1 MTAITSRAHNTKRE
15 TISRLLAVA
24 EREFGAKGLEGARV
38 DDIARAAGVT
48 KQLVYNYYRSKDELF
63 ASLLDEASA
72 QAMSEMVELKL
83 DHLAPP
89 QALRAFLNC
98 HFDQYRRFP
107 MLGLTVME
115 ENLQHGL
122 HISSR
127 NKFPELM
134 PPLVAK
140 VKNILERGAASGDF
154 KSGIDPATFL
164 ATAVL
169 ITAGC
174 FVNCHCLSVM
184 MGVDLTTEAG
194 MTAWRDH
201 SLDFILAAVRTGHDA
216 AGQDGTACVKTAAAG
231 RDAVAPQ

>member
-1 MTAITSRAHNTKRE
+1 MTAIPNRAHNTKRE
-15 TISRLLAVA
+15 TISRLLAEA
-24 EREFGAKGLEGARV
+24 EKAFGAKGVEGARV

-63 ASLLDEASA
+63 SSLLDEDSA
-72 QAMSEMVELKL
+72 QAMSEMVELKI

-134 PPLVAK
+134 PLLVAK
-140 VKNILERGAASGDF
+140 LKTILERGAASGDF
-154 KSGIDPATFL
+154 RNGIDPAAFL
-164 ATAVL
+164 ASAGRVK
-169 ITAGC
+169 AGC
-174 FVNCHCLSVM
+174 FVDGPCLLAIMDS
-184 MGVDLTTEAG
+184 GLAPEAG
-194 MTAWRDH
+194 MAAWR
-201 SLDFILAAVRTGHDA
+201 SNSVEFILAAVRATGHDGA
-216 AGQDGTACVKTAAAG
+216 TCAK
-231 RDAVAPQ
+231 PP

>member
-1 MTAITSRAHNTKRE
+1 MTTIRAQNTKRE

-72 QAMSEMVELKL
+72 QAMSEMVELEL
-83 DHLAPP
+83 DHLPAP
-89 QALRAFLNC
+89 QALRTFLNH
-98 HFDQYRRFP
+98 HFDQYRRYP
-107 MLGLTVME
+107 LLGLTVME
-115 ENLQHGL
+115 ENRQHGM

-127 NKFPELM
+127 NKFPELT
-134 PPLVAK
+134 PSLVEK
-140 VKNILERGAASGDF
+140 LRVILERGAATGDF
-154 KSGIDPATFL
+154 RSGIDPAAFL
-164 ATAVL
+164 ATSVL

-184 MGVDLTTEAG
+184 MGVDLSTVDG
-194 MTAWRDH
+194 MDAWRAH
-201 SLDFILAAVRTGHDA
+201 SADFVLAAVRASESGDSPRPSIPRS
-216 AGQDGTACVKTAAAG
+216 AG
-231 RDAVAPQ
+231 AVLVPM

>member
-1 MTAITSRAHNTKRE
+1 MTTIRAHNTKRE

-24 EREFGAKGLEGARV
+24 EKEFGAKGLEGARV

-72 QAMSEMVELKL
+72 QAMSEMVALKL
-83 DHLAPP
+83 DHLSPP
-89 QALRAFLNC
+89 QALRKFLNG
-98 HFDQYRRFP
+98 HFEQYRRFP

-134 PPLVAK
+134 PQLVAK
-140 VKNILERGAASGDF
+140 VKLILERGAATGEFRSGL
-154 KSGIDPATFL
+154 DPAAFL

-174 FVNCHCLSVM
+174 FVNGHCLSVM
-184 MGVDLTTEAG
+184 MGIDLTTEAG
-194 MTAWRDH
+194 MAAWHDH
-201 SLDFILAAVRTGHDA
+201 SVEFVLAAVRATGHDA
-216 AGQDGTACVKTAAAG
+216 GMKS
-231 RDAVAPQ
+231 

>member
-1 MTAITSRAHNTKRE
+1 MTAVTSRAHNTKRE

-24 EREFGAKGLEGARV
+24 EKEFGAKGLEGARV

-72 QAMSEMVELKL
+72 QAMSEMVKLELE
-83 DHLAPP
+83 HLPPP
-89 QALRAFLNC
+89 QALRAFLNY

-115 ENLQHGL
+115 ENRQHGM

-127 NKFPELM
+127 NKFPELT
-134 PPLVAK
+134 PLLVAK
-140 VKNILERGAASGDF
+140 LSRILERGSASGDF
-154 KSGIDPATFL
+154 KSGVDPAAFL

-174 FVNCHCLSVM
+174 FVNGHCLSVM
-184 MGVDLTTEAG
+184 MGIDLTTAAG
-194 MTAWRDH
+194 MSTWRDH
-201 SLDFILAAVRTGHDA
+201 SVEFILAAVRAHSDDA
-216 AGQDGTACVKTAAAG
+216 APWARPSPLAAG
-231 RDAVAPQ
+231 AYAPL

>member
-1 MTAITSRAHNTKRE
+1 MTSITSRAHNTKRE
-15 TISRLLAVA
+15 TINRLLAVA

-83 DHLAPP
+83 DHLSAP
-89 QALRAFLNC
+89 QALREFLNC

-122 HISSR
+122 HISAR

-140 VKNILERGAASGDF
+140 LKIILERGAVSGDF
-154 KSGIDPATFL
+154 RSGIDPATFL

-194 MTAWRDH
+194 MAAWRDH
-201 SLDFILAAVRTGHDA
+201 SLDFILAAVR
-216 AGQDGTACVKTAAAG
+216 AGSPLAG
-231 RDAVAPQ
+231 RDAGALP

>member
-1 MTAITSRAHNTKRE
+1 MTSITSRAHNTKRD
-15 TISRLLAVA
+15 TISRLLVEA

-72 QAMSEMVELKL
+72 QAMSEMVKLELG
-83 DHLAPP
+83 HLPPP
-89 QALRAFLNC
+89 QALRTFLNV
-98 HFDQYRRFP
+98 HFEQYRRFP

-115 ENLQHGL
+115 ENRRHGM

-127 NKFPELM
+127 NKFPEMTPL
-134 PPLVAK
+134 LVAK
-140 VKNILERGAASGDF
+140 LKLILERGAATGDF
-154 KSGIDPATFL
+154 RSGIDAAAFL

-174 FVNCHCLSVM
+174 FVNGHCLSVM
-184 MGVDLTTEAG
+184 MGVDLTTAAG
-194 MTAWRDH
+194 MTTWRDH
-201 SLDFILAAVRTGHDA
+201 SVEFILAAVRATG
-216 AGQDGTACVKTAAAG
+216 G
-231 RDAVAPQ
+231 DAVDWVRPATMGDMTYAPVS

>member
-1 MTAITSRAHNTKRE
+1 MTTITNWAHNTKRD
-15 TISRLLAVA
+15 TITRLLAMA
-24 EREFGAKGLEGARV
+24 EKEFGAKGLEGARV

-72 QAMSEMVELKL
+72 QAMSEMVALKL
-83 DHLAPP
+83 DHLSPP
-89 QALRAFLNC
+89 EALREFLNC
-98 HFDQYRRFP
+98 HFEQYRRFP

-134 PPLVAK
+134 PQLVAK
-140 VKNILERGAASGDF
+140 VKLILDRGAESGNF
-154 KSGIDPATFL
+154 RSALDPATFL

-174 FVNCHCLSVM
+174 FVNGHCLSVM

-194 MTAWRDH
+194 MAAWRDH
-201 SLDFILAAVRTGHDA
+201 SVEFVLAAVRATAHDA
-216 AGQDGTACVKTAAAG
+216 GATAHIAGMKS
-231 RDAVAPQ
+231 

>member
-1 MTAITSRAHNTKRE
+1 MTTIRAHNTKRE

-24 EREFGAKGLEGARV
+24 EKEFGAKGLEGARV

-72 QAMSEMVELKL
+72 QAMSEMVALRL
-83 DHLAPP
+83 DHLSPP
-89 QALRAFLNC
+89 QALREFLKG
-98 HFDQYRRFP
+98 HFEQYRRFP

-122 HISSR
+122 HISAR

-134 PPLVAK
+134 PQLVAK
-140 VKNILERGAASGDF
+140 VKAILERGAASGEF
-154 KSGIDPATFL
+154 RSGLDPAAFL

-174 FVNCHCLSVM
+174 FVNGHCLSVM

-194 MTAWRDH
+194 MAAWRDH
-201 SLDFILAAVRTGHDA
+201 SVEFVLAAVRAPGHDA
-216 AGQDGTACVKTAAAG
+216 GMKS
-231 RDAVAPQ
+231 

>member
-1 MTAITSRAHNTKRE
+1 MTSISSRVHSTKRE
-15 TISRLLAVA
+15 TINRLLAVA

-38 DDIARAAGVT
+38 DDIAKAAGVT

-72 QAMSEMVELKL
+72 QAMSEMVELKI
-83 DHLAPP
+83 DHLDPP

-107 MLGLTVME
+107 LLGLTVME
-115 ENLQHGL
+115 ENLQHGM
-122 HISSR
+122 HISTR

-134 PPLVAK
+134 PQLVSK
-140 VKNILERGAASGDF
+140 LKNTLERGAASGDF
-154 KSGIDPATFL
+154 RAGIDPASFL

-174 FVNCHCLSVM
+174 FVNGHCLSVM
-184 MGVDLTTEAG
+184 MGVDLKTEAG
-194 MTAWRDH
+194 MTAWREH
-201 SLDFILAAVRTGHDA
+201 SVEFILAAARATGRGTP
-216 AGQDGTACVKTAAAG
+216 AGTKSLHLSN
-231 RDAVAPQ
+231 

>member
-1 MTAITSRAHNTKRE
+1 MTSIPSRAHNTKRD

-72 QAMSEMVELKL
+72 QAMSEMVALKL
-83 DHLAPP
+83 DHLDPP
-89 QALRAFLNC
+89 QALREFLNC
-98 HFDQYRRFP
+98 HFAQYRRFP
-107 MLGLTVME
+107 LLGLTVME

-134 PPLVAK
+134 PQLVAK
-140 VKNILERGAASGDF
+140 LKSTLERGTASGDF
-154 KSGIDPATFL
+154 RAGIDPASFL

-174 FVNCHCLSVM
+174 FVNGHCLSVM
-184 MGVDLTTEAG
+184 MGVDLKTEAG
-194 MTAWRDH
+194 MAAWREH
-201 SLDFILAAVRTGHDA
+201 SVEFILAAVRASGH
-216 AGQDGTACVKTAAAG
+216 GAAACAKQL
-231 RDAVAPQ
+231 RAAHDITVPA

>member
-1 MTAITSRAHNTKRE
+1 MTSDCCGTSPLRLSGGSRSSDRRRLVDPHSVSICRQSNDEYCWGNSMTLASRAHSTKRE
-15 TISRLLAVA
+15 TISRLLAMA

-72 QAMSEMVELKL
+72 QAMSEMVALKL
-83 DHLAPP
+83 DHLDPP

-107 MLGLTVME
+107 LLGLTVME

-140 VKNILERGAASGDF
+140 VKIILERGTVSG
-154 KSGIDPATFL
+154 
-164 ATAVL
+164 
-169 ITAGC
+169 
-174 FVNCHCLSVM
+174 
-184 MGVDLTTEAG
+184 
-194 MTAWRDH
+194 
-201 SLDFILAAVRTGHDA
+201 
-216 AGQDGTACVKTAAAG
+216 
-231 RDAVAPQ
+231 

>member
-1 MTAITSRAHNTKRE
+1 MTCITSRAHNTKRD

-48 KQLVYNYYRSKDELF
+48 KQLVYNYYRSKDDLF

-72 QAMSEMVELKL
+72 QAMSEMVGLEL
-83 DHLAPP
+83 DHLPPP
-89 QALRAFLNC
+89 QALRAFLNH

-107 MLGLTVME
+107 LLGLTVME
-115 ENLQHGL
+115 ENRQHGM

-134 PPLVAK
+134 PLLIAK
-140 VKNILERGAASGDF
+140 LGRVLERGVISGDF
-154 KSGIDPATFL
+154 RDGTDAAAFL

-169 ITAGC
+169 IIAGC
-174 FVNCHCLSVM
+174 FVNGHCLSVM
-184 MGVDLTTEAG
+184 MGVDLTTAAG
-194 MTAWRDH
+194 MTVWREH
-201 SLDFILAAVRTGHDA
+201 SVNFVLAAVRATNRE
-216 AGQDGTACVKTAAAG
+216 Q
-231 RDAVAPQ
+231 

>member
-1 MTAITSRAHNTKRE
+1 MTTIRAHNTKRE

-24 EREFGAKGLEGARV
+24 EKEFGAKGLEGARV

-72 QAMSEMVELKL
+72 QAMSEMVALELE
-83 DHLAPP
+83 HLSPA
-89 QALRAFLNC
+89 QALREFLNC
-98 HFDQYRRFP
+98 HYEQYRRFP
-107 MLGLTVME
+107 LLGQTVME
-115 ENLQHGL
+115 ENLQRGL

-134 PPLVAK
+134 PQLVAK
-140 VKNILERGAASGDF
+140 VKLILERGAVSGEF
-154 KSGIDPATFL
+154 RSGLDPAAFL

-174 FVNCHCLSVM
+174 FVNGHCLSVM
-184 MGVDLTTEAG
+184 MGVDLMTEAG
-194 MTAWRDH
+194 MATWRDH
-201 SLDFILAAVRTGHDA
+201 SVEFVLAAVRATGH
-216 AGQDGTACVKTAAAG
+216 GVGMKS
-231 RDAVAPQ
+231 

>member
-1 MTAITSRAHNTKRE
+1 MTAIPSRAHNTKRE
-15 TISRLLAVA
+15 TISRLLAEA
-24 EREFGAKGLEGARV
+24 EKAFGAKGLEGARV

-63 ASLLDEASA
+63 SSLLDEASA

-83 DHLAPP
+83 DHLTAP
-89 QALRAFLNC
+89 QALRGFLNC

-134 PPLVAK
+134 PLLVAK
-140 VKNILERGAASGDF
+140 LKTILERGAASGDF
-154 KSGIDPATFL
+154 RNGIDPAAFL

-169 ITAGC
+169 VTAGC
-174 FVNCHCLSVM
+174 FVNGHCLSVM

-194 MTAWRDH
+194 MAAWRSH
-201 SLDFILAAVRTGHDA
+201 SVEFILAAVRATGHDGATCSKPPPAGIA
-216 AGQDGTACVKTAAAG
+216 ADVP
-231 RDAVAPQ
+231 V

>member
-1 MTAITSRAHNTKRE
+1 MTTIRAHNTKRD

-24 EREFGAKGLEGARV
+24 EKEFGAKGLEGARV

-72 QAMSEMVELKL
+72 QAMSEMVALEL
-83 DHLAPP
+83 DHLSPP
-89 QALRAFLNC
+89 QALREFLKG
-98 HFDQYRRFP
+98 HFEQYRRFP

-134 PPLVAK
+134 PQLVAK
-140 VKNILERGAASGDF
+140 VKVILERGTASGEF
-154 KSGIDPATFL
+154 RSGLDPAAFL

-174 FVNCHCLSVM
+174 FVNGHCLSVM
-184 MGVDLTTEAG
+184 MGIDLTTEAG
-194 MTAWRDH
+194 MAAWRDH
-201 SLDFILAAVRTGHDA
+201 SVEFVLAAVRATGHDA
-216 AGQDGTACVKTAAAG
+216 GMKS
-231 RDAVAPQ
+231 

>member
-1 MTAITSRAHNTKRE
+1 MTSIMSRAHNTKRE

-24 EREFGAKGLEGARV
+24 EKEFGAKGLEGARV

-72 QAMSEMVELKL
+72 QAMSEMLELKL
-83 DHLAPP
+83 DHLSPP

-140 VKNILERGAASGDF
+140 LKLILERGAVCGNF
-154 KSGIDPATFL
+154 RSGIDPATFL

-174 FVNCHCLSVM
+174 FVNGHCLSVM
-184 MGVDLTTEAG
+184 MGVDLATEAG
-194 MTAWRDH
+194 MAAWRDH
-201 SLDFILAAVRTGHDA
+201 SVDFILAAVRAGHDA
-216 AGQDGTACVKTAAAG
+216 GNGT
-231 RDAVAPQ
+231 RAPV